1 MKHAELY
8 FLKKYNE
15 GDYFC
20 NILMSNDTFLILVKT
35 QPIKGTVHLV
45 YIELEFLLK
54 INVSNSN

>member
-20 NILMSNDTFLILVKT
+20 NILMSNDTFLILVKI
-35 QPIKGTVHLV
+35 QPIKGTVQLV
-45 YIELEFLLK
+45 YIELEFFVNNK
-54 INVSNSN
+54 C